1 MYDSKAKSPERV
13 GLWGFLFLYA
23 GEQSGECYRLLSAK
37 TAPGRICDGLSIVY
51 FLRSKEESV

>member
-1 MYDSKAKSPERV
+1 MYGSKAKSPERV

-23 GEQSGECYRLLSAK
+23 GEQSGGGYRLLGAK
-37 TAPGRICDGLSIVY
+37 TAPGTICDGLSIVY

>member
-13 GLWGFLFLYA
+13 GLWGFLSLYA
-23 GEQSGECYRLLSAK
+23 GEQSGAGYRLLSAK